1 MNFFNRAFEKVIAVR
16 EEQAQ
21 RFVDEM
27 IAERGLDVMVDMSND
42 LRG

>member
-1 MNFFNRAFEKVIAVR
+1 MNFFNRAFEKVIAAR

>member
-1 MNFFNRAFEKVIAVR
+1 MNFFNRAFEKVIAAR

-42 LRG
+42 LRS

>member
-1 MNFFNRAFEKVIAVR
+1 MNFFNRAFEKVIAAR

-27 IAERGLDVMVDMSND
+27 IAERGLDVMVDMSSD